1 MSDQVKS
8 LNSFGMI
15 IVDKDFNQNVNAR
28 WQYFGIS
35 SLTEAT
41 ASNDE
46 YSSPDSSDN
55 SPQVVGISPMSK
67 AFRDREAEQSVSSKA
82 YYIKNTGTDFLVIEK
97 DSTLDE
103 DSMEEMF
110 MGPFSTE
117 DEANLFLRKIRNLN
131 HWED

>member
-28 WQYFGIS
+28 WQYFGIPLLS
-35 SLTEAT
+35 EVTIS
-41 ASNDE
+41 DE
-46 YSSPDSSDN
+46 GHSSPDSSDN